1 MAVLEKNI
9 MKRAGRREEREQ
21 KEFDERVVEVQRV
34 SRVVKGGRRIRFRAL
49 VVIGDHKGRLGM
61 GVAKANEVAE
71 AVRKA
76 TSKAKKNVVNVP
88 VINGTIP
95 HEVFAK
101 YSASRI
107 MLKPASEGTTIVA
120 GGSVRTVVELA
131 GITDILAKIQG
142 STNKIN
148 NVTATIKALC
158 SFRPDI
164 VERIRNISQKSEI
177 VKPQVNKGEEEL
189 RPELIEPIVTKEKAK
204 KINEGQKTTAKE
216 EKAKKVKPKKQ
227 VK

>member
-164 VERIRNISQKSEI
+164 VEKIRNISQKSEI
-177 VKPQVNKGEEEL
+177 VKTQVNKSEEEL
-189 RPELIEPIVTKEKAK
+189 IPELIEPITTKEKAK
-204 KINEGQKTTAKE
+204 KINEGQKATAKE